1 MLTFDRVTQPELELY
16 TLINL
21 YSGEEYVVSMGDM
34 KNSIYSDAD
43 ITKMLS
49 CRHHEFMLVPNF
61 DKLDYPNA
69 GVATNFRT

>member
-1 MLTFDRVTQPELELY
+1 
-16 TLINL
+16 
-21 YSGEEYVVSMGDM
+21 MGDM
-34 KNSIYSDAD
+34 KNSIYSDED

-61 DKLDYPNA
+61 DKLDYPDA